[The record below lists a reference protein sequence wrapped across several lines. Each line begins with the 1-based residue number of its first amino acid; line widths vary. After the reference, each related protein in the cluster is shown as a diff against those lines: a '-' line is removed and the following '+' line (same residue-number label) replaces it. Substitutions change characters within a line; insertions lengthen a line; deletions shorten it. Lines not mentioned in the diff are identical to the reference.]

1 MTSITHSIGF
11 ALANLLHPRMLW
23 LMIWPLVIALGLWG
37 TLAIVF
43 WAQLALAFAEWMQ
56 SGLAH
61 APFISQW
68 DFTTATLFLAK
79 VLILVMLVPLIQLT
93 ALLVLSIFGMPKMV
107 EHVASRSY
115 PQLERRKGG
124 SLAGS
129 VWNSS
134 VGLAGLIGLGLVSIP
149 FWIFPP
155 LWPLIPIAILGW
167 VNQRVLRYDALAEHA
182 SPEEMRRLFAARWGG
197 LYAMGLILALAA
209 YIPLL
214 GFFAPVLLGLSF
226 IHYLLSALQ
235 DERVAPIEGSA
246 L

>member
-1 MTSITHSIGF
+1 MSSITRSLGF
-11 ALANLLHPRMLW
+11 ALGNLLHPRMIW
-23 LMIWPLVIALGLWG
+23 LMIWPLVLALGLWG

-43 WAQLALAFAEWMQ
+43 WAQLALHIAEWMQ
-56 SGLAH
+56 SGLAY
-61 APFISQW
+61 APLIGQW

-93 ALLVLSIFGMPKMV
+93 ALLILSIFGMPAMV
-107 EHVASRSY
+107 EHVASRGY
-115 PQLERRKGG
+115 PRLERRQGG

-134 VGLAGLIGLGLVSIP
+134 VGLLGLIGLGLASIP

-182 SPEEMRRLFAARWGG
+182 SAEEMRRLFSKRWGG
-197 LYAMGLILALAA
+197 LYVMGLVLALAA

-226 IHYLLSALQ
+226 IHYLLAALE
-235 DERVAPIEGSA
+235 DERGAPIDGSVP
-246 L
+246 

>member
-1 MTSITHSIGF
+1 MI
-11 ALANLLHPRMLW
+11 W

-43 WAQLALAFAEWMQ
+43 WAQIALAIAEWMQ
-56 SGLAH
+56 SGLAY
-61 APFISQW
+61 APFIGDW

-79 VLILVMLVPLIQLT
+79 ALILVMLVPLIQLT
-93 ALLVLSIFGMPKMV
+93 ALLILSIFGMPSMV

-115 PQLERRKGG
+115 PRLERRKGG

-134 VGLAGLIGLGLVSIP
+134 LGLLGLAGLALVSIP

-155 LWPLIPIAILGW
+155 LWPLIPVAILGW

-182 SPEEMRRLFAARWGG
+182 SAGEMRRIFAQRWGG
-197 LYAMGLILALAA
+197 LYVMGLILALAA

-226 IHYLLSALQ
+226 IHYLLAALEE
-235 DERVAPIEGSA
+235 ERTAPIEGRVP
-246 L
+246 

>member
-1 MTSITHSIGF
+1 MTSITRSLGF
-11 ALANLLHPRMLW
+11 ALANILHPRMIW

-43 WAQLALAFAEWMQ
+43 WAQIALAIAEWLQ
-56 SGLAH
+56 SGLAY
-61 APFISQW
+61 APFIGDW

-93 ALLVLSIFGMPKMV
+93 ALLILSIFGMPSMV

-115 PQLERRKGG
+115 PRLERRKGG

-134 VGLAGLIGLGLVSIP
+134 AGLLGLAGLGLVSIP

-182 SPEEMRRLFAARWGG
+182 SAEEMRRLFSQRWGG
-197 LYAMGLILALAA
+197 LYVMGLILALAA

-226 IHYLLSALQ
+226 IHYLLAALEEQ
-235 DERVAPIEGSA
+235 RNAPIEGRPS
-246 L
+246 

>member
-1 MTSITHSIGF
+1 MTSITRSIGY
-11 ALANLLHPRMLW
+11 ALANILHPRMIW

-43 WAQLALAFAEWMQ
+43 WAQIALAIAEWMQ
-56 SGLAH
+56 SGLAY
-61 APFISQW
+61 APFIGDW

-79 VLILVMLVPLIQLT
+79 ALILVMLVPLIQLT
-93 ALLVLSIFGMPKMV
+93 ALLILSIFGMPSMV

-115 PQLERRKGG
+115 PRLERRKGG

-134 VGLAGLIGLGLVSIP
+134 LGLLGLAGLALVSIP

-155 LWPLIPIAILGW
+155 LWPLIPVAILGW

-182 SPEEMRRLFAARWGG
+182 SAGEMRRIFAQRWGG
-197 LYAMGLILALAA
+197 LYVMGLILALAA

-226 IHYLLSALQ
+226 IHYLLAALEE
-235 DERVAPIEGSA
+235 ERTAPIEGRVP
-246 L
+246 

>member
-1 MTSITHSIGF
+1 MTSITRSIGF
-11 ALANLLHPRMLW
+11 ALANILHPRMIW

-43 WAQLALAFAEWMQ
+43 WAQIALAIAEWMQ
-56 SGLAH
+56 QGLAY
-61 APFISQW
+61 APLIGGW

-79 VLILVMLVPLIQLT
+79 VLILVMLVPLIQLS
-93 ALLVLSIFGMPKMV
+93 ALLILSIFGMPSMV

-115 PQLERRKGG
+115 PRLERRKGG
-124 SLAGS
+124 SLSGS
-129 VWNSS
+129 VWNSA
-134 VGLAGLIGLGLVSIP
+134 VGLLGLAGLGVVSIP

-155 LWPLIPIAILGW
+155 LWPLIPVAILGW

-182 SPEEMRRLFAARWGG
+182 SAEEMRRLFARRRGG
-197 LYAMGLILALAA
+197 LYVMGLILALAA

-226 IHYLLSALQ
+226 IHYLLAALEEQ
-235 DERVAPIEGSA
+235 RSAPIEGGSS
-246 L
+246 

>member
-1 MTSITHSIGF
+1 MTSITRSIGF
-11 ALANLLHPRMLW
+11 ALANLLHPRMIW

-43 WAQLALAFAEWMQ
+43 WAQLALTLAQWMQ
-56 SGLAH
+56 QGLAQV
-61 APFISQW
+61 PFVSQW
-68 DFTTATLFLAK
+68 DFATATLFLAK

-93 ALLVLSIFGMPKMV
+93 ALLILSIFGMPAMV

-115 PQLERRKGG
+115 PRLERRQGG

-129 VWNSS
+129 VWNSA
-134 VGLAGLIGLGLVSIP
+134 VGLLGLAGLGLVSIP

-182 SPEEMRRLFAARWGG
+182 THEEMRQLFARRWGG
-197 LYAMGLILALAA
+197 LYVMGLILALAA
-209 YIPLL
+209 YVPLL

-226 IHYLLSALQ
+226 IHYLLAALE
-235 DERVAPIEGSA
+235 ERRGAPIEGRSA
-246 L
+246 

>member
-1 MTSITHSIGF
+1 MSSIANSLLY
-11 ALANLLHPRMLW
+11 ALANILHPRMIW
-23 LMIWPLVIALGLWG
+23 LMIWPLVIALGIWG

-43 WAQLALAFAEWMQ
+43 WTQIALTLAEWLQ
-56 SGLAH
+56 SGLAY
-61 APFISQW
+61 APYIGDW
-68 DFTTATLFLAK
+68 DFTTATLFAAK
-79 VLILVMLVPLIQLT
+79 LLILLMLVPLIQLT
-93 ALLVLSIFGMPKMV
+93 ALLILSIFGMPSMV

-115 PQLERRKGG
+115 PRLERRQGG

-134 VGLAGLIGLGLVSIP
+134 IGLLGLAGLGLASIP

-155 LWPLIPIAILGW
+155 LWPLIPVAILGW

-182 SPEEMRRLFAARWGG
+182 SAEEMRRLFSNRWGG
-197 LYAMGLILALAA
+197 LYVMGLILALAA

-226 IHYLLSALQ
+226 IHYLLAALEEQ
-235 DERVAPIEGSA
+235 RGAPIEGSA
-246 L
+246 P

>member
-1 MTSITHSIGF
+1 MTSITRSIGF
-11 ALANLLHPRMLW
+11 ALANILHPRMIW
-23 LMIWPLVIALGLWG
+23 LMIWPLAIALGVWG

-43 WAQLALAFAEWMQ
+43 WAQIALAIAEWLQ
-56 SGLAH
+56 QGLAY
-61 APFISQW
+61 APFIGDW

-93 ALLVLSIFGMPKMV
+93 ALLILSIFGMPSMV

-115 PQLERRKGG
+115 PRLERRKGG

-134 VGLAGLIGLGLVSIP
+134 VGLLGLAGLGLVSIP

-182 SPEEMRRLFAARWGG
+182 THEEMRRLFSRRWGG
-197 LYAMGLILALAA
+197 LYVMGLILALAA
-209 YIPLL
+209 YIPFL

-226 IHYLLSALQ
+226 IHYLLAALET
-235 DERVAPIEGSA
+235 ERNAPIEGSSS
-246 L
+246 

>member
-1 MTSITHSIGF
+1 MTSISRSLGF
-11 ALANLLHPRMLW
+11 ALGNLLHPRMIW
-23 LMIWPLVIALGLWG
+23 LMIWPLVLALGVWG

-43 WAQLALAFAEWMQ
+43 WAQLALAIAEWMQ
-56 SGLAH
+56 SGLAY
-61 APFISQW
+61 APLIGQW

-93 ALLVLSIFGMPKMV
+93 ALLILSIFGMPSMV
-107 EHVASRSY
+107 EHVARRSY
-115 PQLERRKGG
+115 PRLERRKGG

-134 VGLAGLIGLGLVSIP
+134 VGLLGLIGLGLVSIP

-182 SPEEMRRLFAARWGG
+182 SAEEMRRLFSRRWGG
-197 LYAMGLILALAA
+197 LYVMGLILALAA

-226 IHYLLSALQ
+226 IHYLLAALE
-235 DERVAPIEGSA
+235 DERSAPIEGGSP
-246 L
+246 